1 MIGEDI
7 TQVMEPGTEELVEL
21 TEEIREPVERVITS
35 RMTEAQREQLFYSC
49 LRGYGWKG

>member
-7 TQVMEPGTEELVEL
+7 TQVLELEDEEVVEL
-21 TEEIREPVERVITS
+21 TEEIREPV
-35 RMTEAQREQLFYSC
+35 RMTPEQREMLFYSC